1 MKKVFLFLTMVI
13 LIFNVAFSA
22 KQVFTMS
29 VVFPTLRDI
38 TGRMEGVLS
47 FKSPS
52 EIKYGFASGFYVP
65 FIKYNLFDLNGTFDF
80 ATSINTL
87 EYRTKFSVIYTFGK
101 REASMFIEQPI
112 TSDFEYSTKYG
123 IKFFVEGLNG
133 NVIISTTL
141 KDIFIGFTYWGV
153 IDV

>member
-1 MKKVFLFLTMVI
+1 MKKVFLFLAMTV

-22 KQVFTMS
+22 KTVFNMS
-29 VVFPTLRDI
+29 VVFPTLRDLD
-38 TGRMEGVLS
+38 GRMEGILS

-52 EIKYGFASGFYVP
+52 EIKYGFASGFFVP

-87 EYRTKFSVIYTFGK
+87 EYKTEFSVIYTFGK

-112 TSDFEYSTKYG
+112 TSDLEYSTKYG
-123 IKFFVEGLNG
+123 IRFFVEGLNG

-141 KDIFIGFTYWGV
+141 KDIFVGFTY
-153 IDV
+153 